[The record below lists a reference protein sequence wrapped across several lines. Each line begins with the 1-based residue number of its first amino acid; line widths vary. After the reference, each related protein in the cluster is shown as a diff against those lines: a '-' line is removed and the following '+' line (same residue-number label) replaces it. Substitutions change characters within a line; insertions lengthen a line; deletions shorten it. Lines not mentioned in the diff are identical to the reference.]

1 MKLAIIGY
9 GRMGKAIEKMALSRS
24 HEVIYINNGEP
35 IDKSRLEHADVAI
48 EFTQPDA
55 ALENIITIMRHGVSV
70 VSGTTGWL
78 EHKKI
83 ADECAINEQ
92 KGFLYASN
100 FSLGVNLFFVVNEY
114 LAEMMSNHK
123 EYSPSVHEIHHTGK
137 KDAPSGTAI
146 TTAEGIINAYDELN
160 GWTQDSREDKIHITD
175 ERINPYCGTHTV
187 TYNSTIDKISLEHH
201 AHSRE
206 GFALGAVMAAEW
218 IIGKSGV
225 FSMRD
230 VLGLPTNFTS
240 R

>member
-9 GRMGKAIEKMALSRS
+9 GRMGKAIEKVALSRM

-35 IDKSRLEHADVAI
+35 IDKDRLEHVDVAI

-55 ALENIITIMRHGVSV
+55 ALKNITTVMQHGVSV

-78 EHKKI
+78 EHKEI
-83 ADECAINEQ
+83 ADECAIHEQ
-92 KGFLYASN
+92 QGFLYASN

-123 EYSPSVHEIHHTGK
+123 EYIPSVHEIHHTGK
-137 KDAPSGTAI
+137 KDSPSGTAI
-146 TTAEGIINAYDELN
+146 TTAEGIINAHDEFN
-160 GWTQDSREDKIHITD
+160 GWTQGSQKDKIRITD
-175 ERINPYCGTHTV
+175 ERIDPYCGTHAV
-187 TYNSTIDKISLEHH
+187 SYNSTIDKISLEHH

-218 IIGKSGV
+218 IKGKYGV
-225 FSMRD
+225 FGMRD